1 MHWSVKPAGQA
12 LRRFESFP
20 NHQFSKKEEA
30 NSSFFIKGPAARAK
44 DGRVAEWL
52 KAQSWKDCRLQKGL
66 EGSNPSSSVALKKAP
81 RKRGFC
87 FSKLSTEEEAGFPN
101 NLKSSGIPSI

>member
-1 MHWSVKPAGQA
+1 
-12 LRRFESFP
+12 
-20 NHQFSKKEEA
+20 
-30 NSSFFIKGPAARAK
+30 
-44 DGRVAEWL
+44 
-52 KAQSWKDCRLQKGL
+52 
-66 EGSNPSSSVALKKAP
+66 LKKAP